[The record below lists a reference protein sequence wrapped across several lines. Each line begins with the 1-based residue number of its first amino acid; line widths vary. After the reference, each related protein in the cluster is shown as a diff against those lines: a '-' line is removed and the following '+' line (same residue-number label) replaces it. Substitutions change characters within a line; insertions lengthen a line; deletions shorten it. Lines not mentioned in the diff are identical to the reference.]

1 MRFRRPR
8 LHDYHLYVVILW
20 GVSFEYGVTPRVT
33 SGVPQISLRAPQS
46 AAAARRRRS
55 LGRQDQDSSQSRP
68 SAEKN
73 IFSFCGHFCR
83 HFSGGFLEA
92 FFARTKKNAFGFDKK
107 SFKIFS
113 SFLRTGEGTRFWP
126 FLDIFWLD
134 RVSRNCS
141 KSTIVWNK
149 TLK

>member
-92 FFARTKKNAFGFDKK
+92 FFARTKKK
-107 SFKIFS
+107 
-113 SFLRTGEGTRFWP
+113 RVRFWQKKFQDFFKFFEDRGRYKVLAIFGH
-126 FLDIFWLD
+126 FLVRQGFSKLLKIDD
-134 RVSRNCS
+134 R
-141 KSTIVWNK
+141 
-149 TLK
+149 LK